1 LSSRLKEVNNIN
13 KLLGVQL
20 EGFNSIRDL
29 YKDDGDFFNVWRL
42 ARKVITNV
50 YASI

>member
-1 LSSRLKEVNNIN
+1 
-13 KLLGVQL
+13 
-20 EGFNSIRDL
+20 L